1 MNSRF
6 EHSER
11 ANYLILGTEQKEERM
26 ADHMLLQNEIRGL
39 LPVRM
44 ERMNGCKEYYYD
56 ITSKHSLG
64 SIVKKGSLN
73 VQKIRLLIRAIG
85 ELLEQ
90 FHEYMLEPDG
100 ICLSEELIYTTL
112 PEWKLSFCYFED
124 GEGRFT
130 ENLRKLLQFA
140 IEYVDY
146 QDREAVALAYAC
158 FQASM
163 RENFTFA
170 EIERCLAQKEEPEHG
185 EDFSTIRLVAE
196 PQIQSEI
203 MEEEAEES
211 TFDKKKARKISC
223 CVIGAGVL
231 LTGFLE
237 LAAIEGVFG
246 EISPIF
252 LLIAGAVFTLIAF
265 LIWSIVKRRWMEQ
278 TRLVTKEVEYP
289 FDRKTMEK
297 VSETDRR
304 QKEAENTRNGYGK
317 NGYNKDVR
325 NRDENNRDENNRD
338 ANDKDANNE
347 DMNNKD
353 ADKREEN
360 YGKTILLAYCAEQE
374 HRTLISCQ
382 KEYPSIEITEYPFS
396 IGKISS
402 LNQAVILHEGISRIH
417 CSIQKGGQGYT
428 ITDRNST
435 NGVIVNGIRL
445 MPNETKELPTGSEV
459 MLGILRYIFR

>member
-6 EHSER
+6 EHNER
-11 ANYLILGTEQKEERM
+11 ANYLILGMEQKEERM
-26 ADHMLLQNEIRGL
+26 ADHMLLQNEIKGL
-39 LPVRM
+39 LPVRI

-64 SIVKKGSLN
+64 SIVRKGSLN
-73 VQKIRLLIRAIG
+73 VQKIQILIRAIG

-100 ICLSEELIYTTL
+100 ICLSEELIYTVL

-124 GEGRFT
+124 GEGKFT
-130 ENLRKLLQFA
+130 ENLRKLLQFV

-158 FQASM
+158 FQAAM

-170 EIERCLAQKEEPEHG
+170 EIEGCLVQTEKAEKKEPEKK
-185 EDFSTIRLVAE
+185 ERSATIHLAAE

-203 MEEEAEES
+203 MEEESEENS
-211 TFDKKKARKISC
+211 FDKAKARKISC
-223 CVIGAGVL
+223 CVIGAGIL

-252 LLIAGAVFTLIAF
+252 ILAAGIVFTLIAY

-278 TRLVTKEVEYP
+278 TRLVIKEIEYP
-289 FDRKTMEK
+289 FDRKKMEGIL
-297 VSETDRR
+297 E
-304 QKEAENTRNGYGK
+304 
-317 NGYNKDVR
+317 
-325 NRDENNRDENNRD
+325 DENNRNTNHRDVQMRNVQEKNMQENKLP
-338 ANDKDANNE
+338 KDCQ
-347 DMNNKD
+347 KD
-353 ADKREEN
+353 SKELN
-360 YGKTILLAYCAEQE
+360 YGKTVLLGYCEEQE

-402 LNQAVILHEGISRIH
+402 LNQAVISHEGISRIH
-417 CSIQKGGQGYT
+417 CSIQKGDYGYH

-445 MPNETKELPTGSEV
+445 MPNETKELPVGSEV
-459 MLGILRYIFR
+459 ILGILHYIFR